1 MLGSLAGRRELMRK
15 FGSPVR
21 AQRKCPIFSA
31 PLFAID
37 WHYANTRLQDHA
49 RPTVPPRVS
58 VTMVLA

>member
-21 AQRKCPIFSA
+21 ALPGSEKMPHLLR

-37 WHYANTRLQDHA
+37 WHYANTQL
-49 RPTVPPRVS
+49 
-58 VTMVLA
+58 